1 MPTTSNLMFKP
12 ISDLIF
18 GSSTSLNPE
27 LLNEVVTANLI
38 LSALAVVAISIKI
51 GAQISLKNLIIQ
63 RSHLLQ
69 IFGHLETLVQEKKS
83 RLIDCFLKSLYSKRG
98 YFLPIVLLD
107 QYHALTS

>member
-51 GAQISLKNLIIQ
+51 GAQI
-63 RSHLLQ
+63 
-69 IFGHLETLVQEKKS
+69 
-83 RLIDCFLKSLYSKRG
+83 
-98 YFLPIVLLD
+98 
-107 QYHALTS
+107 A